1 MKILVRLPNWIG
13 DAVMAVPALERIRFG
28 FPEAELFLLGR
39 DPAVSLFDHHPGL
52 SFLFKIPGK
61 GWKEDLK
68 TATRLFPF
76 HFQKGFLFTNSF
88 LSALTFTLAGVQ
100 ERIGYNRDGR
110 GLLLHRAIEPD
121 FSTRKPFVQ
130 YYLDLVAAYGLE
142 QPPSPRVALHLGDE
156 EREWALSQLGPAQ
169 GPRIGIA
176 PGAAYGDTK
185 KWFPERFRRT
195 ALLLEEAFHCQTFVF
210 GGSGDKEDCLKAST
224 PTSKNLA
231 GVTSIRQT
239 MALLERMDL
248 LLCNDSGLMH
258 LASALGTPVLAVFGP
273 TSPTSTAPANP
284 PFRILHHPPLCAPC
298 RHRACPY
305 DLRLCMKAVSVDEAF
320 AAAKELLHG

>member
-39 DPAVSLFDHHPGL
+39 EPAVSLFDHHPGL

-76 HFQKGFLFTNSF
+76 HFQKGFLITNSF

-224 PTSKNLA
+224 PQARTSPA
-231 GVTSIRQT
+231 PRRFGRPWPFWREWTSCCATIPGSCTLPAPRDT
-239 MALLERMDL
+239 GIGGFRP
-248 LLCNDSGLMH
+248 H
-258 LASALGTPVLAVFGP
+258 L
-273 TSPTSTAPANP
+273 PTSTAPP
-284 PFRILHHPPLCAPC
+284 TLPSEILHHPLCAP
-298 RHRACPY
+298 
-305 DLRLCMKAVSVDEAF
+305 AVIVSAPTTSGS
-320 AAAKELLHG
+320 A